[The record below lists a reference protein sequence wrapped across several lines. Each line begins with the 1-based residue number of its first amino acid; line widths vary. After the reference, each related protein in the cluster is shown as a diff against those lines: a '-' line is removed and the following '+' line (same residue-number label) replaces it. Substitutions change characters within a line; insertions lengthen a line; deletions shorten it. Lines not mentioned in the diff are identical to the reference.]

1 MKNKIRNIL
10 FFIGLASV
18 VIMLATFDVSW
29 AMLWESLQKA
39 GYWLI
44 AIAILWCGLYM
55 MNTLTW
61 RIILSESGPCSV
73 PFLKLL
79 KLTISGFALNYA
91 TPVGL
96 LGGEPYRIMELTPYV
111 GMQRATSSVVLFA
124 MMHIF
129 SHFWFWVTAIILW
142 LLFMPLDPV
151 MITVLTLSSALC
163 AAGIYLFLKGYRNGM
178 MVRAIRWAGHIP
190 GLRSWAQRFALEHA
204 EELKKI
210 DAQIAE
216 LHSQSRRSFY
226 TSFLLEYFGRIL
238 QSLEIFFILLLLG
251 VDNGWMGILHSILIL
266 AFTSLFA
273 NLLFFIP
280 LQLGGREG
288 GFAMSTAQIGLTSG
302 TGLFVSIII
311 RVREIFFTSLGILL
325 IKIKNKP

>member
-1 MKNKIRNIL
+1 MRNKIRNIL

-18 VIMLATFDVSW
+18 VVMLATFDVSW
-29 AMLWESLQKA
+29 TMLWDSLRRT
-39 GYWLI
+39 GYWLV
-44 AIAILWCGLYM
+44 AIILLWCGLYT
-55 MNTLTW
+55 MNAFTW
-61 RIILSESGPCSV
+61 RIILSESGPCVV
-73 PFLKLL
+73 PFWKLL
-79 KLTISGFALNYA
+79 KLTVSGFALNYA

-96 LGGEPYRIMELTPYV
+96 LGGEPYRIMELTPHV
-111 GMQRATSSVVLFA
+111 GAQRATSSVVLFA

-129 SHFWFWVTAIILW
+129 SHFWYWITAIVLW
-142 LLFMPLDPV
+142 LILMPLDPV
-151 MITVLTLSSALC
+151 MTSVLSLSAVFC

-190 GLRSWAQRFALEHA
+190 GLRSWAHHFAERHA
-204 EELKKI
+204 EDLSKI

-216 LHSQSRRSFY
+216 LHAQSRRSFY
-226 TSFLLEYFGRIL
+226 TSFFLEYLGRIL

-251 VDNGWMGILHSILIL
+251 VDSGWLGFVHSLLIL

-288 GFAMSTAQIGLTSG
+288 GFAMSTAQIGLTGG
-302 TGLFVSIII
+302 TGLFISIIV
-311 RVREIFFTSLGILL
+311 RVRELFFTALGIFL
-325 IKIKNKP
+325 IKIKNK